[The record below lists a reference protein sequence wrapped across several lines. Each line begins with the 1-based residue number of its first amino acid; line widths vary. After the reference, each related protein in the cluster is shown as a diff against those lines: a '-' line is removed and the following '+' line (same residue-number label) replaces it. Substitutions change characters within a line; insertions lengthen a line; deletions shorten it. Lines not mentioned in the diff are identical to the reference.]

1 MAKEP
6 TPSHICLS
14 VMKTLAELDRLRAD
28 CKSLVTQRSLMS
40 AGVSVIPI
48 PGIDLL
54 ADVGLLTTLLP
65 AISAKFGLDHE
76 QVAKLEPQIAQ
87 KIFVLAASMENSVI
101 GRMVSKRIVIA
112 LLRRVGT
119 RVATASVAKYV
130 PLLGSALAAGVS
142 FGAMKLVGDAHVE
155 DCYKT
160 ALALMPG
167 APDLA

>member
-1 MAKEP
+1 
-6 TPSHICLS
+6 
-14 VMKTLAELDRLRAD
+14 MKSLAELDRLRAD

-65 AISAKFGLDHE
+65 TISAKFGLDHE

-112 LLRRVGT
+112 LLRRVGA

-160 ALALMPG
+160 ARALLPDAPELA
-167 APDLA
+167 